1 MVKVSMVKNH
11 SGLVSEQT
19 LLPFMLVIFAF
30 VIIIVGMYLAP
41 TLFSFANSSY
51 TAVNSS
57 TSVGHSS
64 QGIIPI
70 VILMYLIILIAV
82 PLGMLGYALFE
93 EAHKAKKNMTDLLMV
108 VILAVVVF
116 ILSFAL
122 YTPLVSATQSASTS
136 LSSYSWGTGFVSLL
150 GIVPLVF
157 MVLVVLISVGFLGFS
172 IKGVIASR

>member
-1 MVKVSMVKNH
+1 
-11 SGLVSEQT
+11 
-19 LLPFMLVIFAF
+19 
-30 VIIIVGMYLAP
+30 
-41 TLFSFANSSY
+41 
-51 TAVNSS
+51 
-57 TSVGHSS
+57 
-64 QGIIPI
+64 
-70 VILMYLIILIAV
+70 
-82 PLGMLGYALFE
+82 MLGYALFE